1 MSTTGAASVSAAPE
15 LRDFKKEATAFVPS
29 ALKRKKA
36 GSNVGVS
43 KINAAPTVEG
53 DDESPAEVAERP
65 DLVSTL
71 RSQFGPVRT
80 KDEKSQ
86 KEKGKEKGKGKERSS
101 AQRGKDDYEKFLD
114 EMSDILGPG
123 TGKS

>member
-36 GSNVGVS
+36 GSSVGVS

-53 DDESPAEVAERP
+53 DDASPAEVAERP

-80 KDEKSQ
+80 KDEKRSQ
-86 KEKGKEKGKGKERSS
+86 KEKGKEKSS

>member
-36 GSNVGVS
+36 GSSVGVS

-53 DDESPAEVAERP
+53 DDASPTEVVERP

-86 KEKGKEKGKGKERSS
+86 KEKGKGKEKDKSS

-114 EMSDILGPG
+114 EMNDILGPG